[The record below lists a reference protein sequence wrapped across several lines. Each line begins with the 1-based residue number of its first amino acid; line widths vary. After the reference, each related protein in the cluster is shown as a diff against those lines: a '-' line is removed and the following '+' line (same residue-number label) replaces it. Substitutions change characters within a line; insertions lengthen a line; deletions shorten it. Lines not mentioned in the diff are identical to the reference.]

1 MKSTKADS
9 YSDILSDPMTK
20 IDYIDYLVRENRLI
34 WSENKCIKNQL
45 AVGQVIFDPRQS
57 LSLSPNVLATRV
69 NSVATRQQQDCY
81 NKSEGNYNKS
91 ER

>member
-20 IDYIDYLVRENRLI
+20 IDYLVRENRLI

-45 AVGQVIFDPRQS
+45 AVGQVLFDPKQS
-57 LSLSPNVLATRV
+57 LSLSPNVLATRI
-69 NSVATRQQQDCY
+69 NSVATRQLQDCY
-81 NKSEGNYNKS
+81 NKSEGKYNKN

>member
-1 MKSTKADS
+1 MKSTKEDS

-34 WSENKCIKNQL
+34 WSEEKCIKNQPV
-45 AVGQVIFDPRQS
+45 VGQVLFEPKHSVS
-57 LSLSPNVLATRV
+57 LSHTALETRV
-69 NSVATRQQQDCY
+69 NSVATRQLQDCY
-81 NKSEGNYNKS
+81 NRSEGKYNKS

>member
-20 IDYIDYLVRENRLI
+20 IDYLVRENRLI
-34 WSENKCIKNQL
+34 WSEERCIKNQPV
-45 AVGQVIFDPRQS
+45 VGQALFDPKHS
-57 LSLSPNVLATRV
+57 LSLSPTVFATRV
-69 NSVATRQQQDCY
+69 NSVATRQIQDCY
-81 NKSEGNYNKS
+81 NKFEGKYNKS